1 MMGQAD
7 TMAAEDAANTATEAA
22 SATLEPPPVAAVT
35 DMPLLRIEAV
45 VKKFG
50 AFRAVDRLSLDI
62 RAGEFFALLGPSG
75 CGKTTLLRMLAGF
88 ETPDEG
94 RILLDGKDIAQVLP
108 HERPVNMMFQNYA
121 LFPHLNVRD
130 NIAFGL
136 KRAGMPRADIATRV
150 AELVALVKLDGLEK
164 RKPDQL
170 SGGQKQRVALARS
183 LARRPQVLLLDEP
196 MAALDKK
203 LREST
208 QLELMELQR
217 RLGMTFI
224 IVTHDQEEAMTVAG
238 RIGVMDA
245 GRLEQVA
252 TPRELYEA
260 PHSRWIAEFVG
271 DVNIFEGQVEP
282 GESRP
287 LAMAPRLAIAT
298 RDAGIVYVAEPRQP
312 ITKATVCVAIR
323 PEKVKLSRRG
333 PVSDVANAHAINRL
347 EGVVTDVS
355 YLGGLTT
362 YKVKLDSGAV
372 VRSAMANTARL
383 DIDAYSPSQRVVA
396 WFTPDDCVVL
406 EQ

>member
-1 MMGQAD
+1 
-7 TMAAEDAANTATEAA
+7 MAGDMTEESPEIDAPTIDVSAPPLKPAPPAEAA
-22 SATLEPPPVAAVT
+22 V
-35 DMPLLRIEAV
+35 DMPLLRIEGV
-45 VKKFG
+45 GKKFRN
-50 AFRAVDRLSLDI
+50 FRAVDRFSLDI

-94 RILLDGKDIAQVLP
+94 RILLDGKDIAPVAP

-121 LFPHLNVRD
+121 LFPHLSVHD

-136 KRAGMPRADIATRV
+136 KRAGMARADIATRV
-150 AELVALVKLDGLEK
+150 AEMVALVKLDGLEK

-196 MAALDKK
+196 LAALDKK

-224 IVTHDQEEAMTVAG
+224 IVTHDQEEAMTMAN

-260 PHSRWIAEFVG
+260 PRSRWVAEFVG
-271 DVNIFEGQVEP
+271 DINLFD
-282 GESRP
+282 GEVYLREHR
-287 LAMAPRLAIAT
+287 RLNVST
-298 RDAGIVYVAEPRQP
+298 REAGTIVAAEPRQP
-312 ITKATVCVAIR
+312 VTQANLCVAIR

-333 PVSDVANAHAINRL
+333 PVLDAGTSQAINRL
-347 EGVVTDVS
+347 EGVITDVS
-355 YLGGLTT
+355 YLGGLTV

-372 VRSAMANTARL
+372 LRSSMANTARL
-383 DIDAYSPSQRVVA
+383 DIDAYSAGQRVVA

>member
-1 MMGQAD
+1 MGI
-7 TMAAEDAANTATEAA
+7 MTEE
-22 SATLEPPPVAAVT
+22 STEIEPLPGVPKPTPPAVIPEPVVVS

-94 RILLDGKDIAQVLP
+94 WILLDGKDIAQVLP
-108 HERPVNMMFQNYA
+108 HQRPVNMMFQNYA

-136 KRAGMPRADIATRV
+136 KRAGMPRADIDTRV
-150 AELVALVKLDGLEK
+150 AELVALVKLDGLET

-203 LREST
+203 LRERT

-224 IVTHDQEEAMTVAG
+224 IVTHDQEEAMTVAS

-260 PHSRWIAEFVG
+260 PSSRWIAEFVG
-271 DVNIFEGQVEP
+271 DINVFEGQIEP
-282 GESRP
+282 RESIPRT
-287 LAMAPRLAIAT
+287 MASRLTITT
-298 RDAGIVYVAEPRQP
+298 RDAGTVVVAEPRRP
-312 ITKATVCVAIR
+312 ITKTVVCVAIR

-333 PVSDVANAHAINRL
+333 PASDAGNSHAINRL
-347 EGVVTDVS
+347 EGIVTDVS

-362 YKVKLDSGAV
+362 YKVKLDTGAV
-372 VRSAMANTARL
+372 LLSSMANTARL
-383 DIDAYSPSQRVVA
+383 DIDAYSASQRVVA

>member
-1 MMGQAD
+1 MSENELTSQAQAD
-7 TMAAEDAANTATEAA
+7 AADI
-22 SATLEPPPVAAVT
+22 
-35 DMPLLRIEAV
+35 PLLRIDAV

-50 AFRAVDRLSLDI
+50 GFRAVDRLSLDI

-94 RILLDGKDIAQVLP
+94 RILLDGRDIARVLP
-108 HERPVNMMFQNYA
+108 HQRPVNMMFQNYA
-121 LFPHLNVRD
+121 LFPHLTVRD

-136 KRAGMPRADIATRV
+136 KRAGMARPDIDARV
-150 AELVALVKLDGLEK
+150 AELVALLKLEGLER

-196 MAALDKK
+196 LAALDKK

-208 QLELMELQR
+208 QLELMEVQR

-224 IVTHDQEEAMTVAG
+224 IVTHDQEEAMTVAD
-238 RIGVMDA
+238 RIGVMDS

-260 PHSRWIAEFVG
+260 PVSRWIAEFVG
-271 DVNIFEGQVEP
+271 DVNLFEGQVE
-282 GESRP
+282 SRE
-287 LAMAPRLAIAT
+287 ASRLAIST
-298 RDAGIVYVAEPRQP
+298 RDAGTIFVAEPRQP
-312 ITKATVCVAIR
+312 ITKTNLCVAIR

-333 PVSDVANAHAINRL
+333 PASDGAGTNAINRL

-355 YLGGLTT
+355 YLGGITT

-372 VRSAMANTARL
+372 VRSSMANTTRI
-383 DIDAYSPSQRVVA
+383 DIDAYSASHRVVV

>member
-1 MMGQAD
+1 MGLAGEMAEELSKTEPQQDVAD
-7 TMAAEDAANTATEAA
+7 I
-22 SATLEPPPVAAVT
+22 
-35 DMPLLRIEAV
+35 PLLRIDAV

-50 AFRAVDRLSLDI
+50 TFRAVDRLSLDI

-94 RILLDGKDIAQVLP
+94 RILLCGEDIAQMLP
-108 HERPVNMMFQNYA
+108 HQRPVNMMFQNYA
-121 LFPHLNVRD
+121 LFPHLSVRD

-136 KRAGMPRADIATRV
+136 KRAGMPRPQIDTRV
-150 AELVALVKLDGLEK
+150 AEMVALVKLEGLEK
-164 RKPDQL
+164 RRPDQL

-183 LARRPQVLLLDEP
+183 LARRPRVLLLDEP
-196 MAALDKK
+196 LAALDKK

-208 QLELMELQR
+208 QFELMELQR
-217 RLGMTFI
+217 RLGMTFV
-224 IVTHDQEEAMTVAG
+224 IVTHDQEEAMTVAD
-238 RIGVMDA
+238 RIGVMDS

-260 PHSRWIAEFVG
+260 PVSRWVAEFVG
-271 DVNIFEGQVEP
+271 DINIFEGQLETREA
-282 GESRP
+282 G
-287 LAMAPRLAIAT
+287 RLMVST
-298 RDAGIVYVAEPRQP
+298 RDAGTIAVAEPSHAVTR
-312 ITKATVCVAIR
+312 TTLCVAIR
-323 PEKVKLSRRG
+323 PEKLKLSRRG
-333 PVSDVANAHAINRL
+333 PVSDAVHSHAINRL

-355 YLGGLTT
+355 YLGGVTS

-372 VRSAMANTARL
+372 LRSSMANTARI
-383 DIDAYSPSQRVVA
+383 DIDAYSAGQRVVA

>member
-1 MMGQAD
+1 MS
-7 TMAAEDAANTATEAA
+7 EEAA
-22 SATLEPPPVAAVT
+22 KIATDADSPKPEPQAVAAAG
-35 DMPLLRIEAV
+35 MPLLRIDAV
-45 VKKFG
+45 AKKFG

-94 RILLDGKDIAQVLP
+94 RILLGGRDIAQVLP
-108 HERPVNMMFQNYA
+108 HQRPVNMMFQNYA
-121 LFPHLNVRD
+121 LFPHLSVRD

-136 KRAGMPRADIATRV
+136 KRAGMRRAEIAPRV
-150 AELVALVKLDGLEK
+150 AEMVALVKLEGLEK
-164 RKPDQL
+164 RKPEQL

-196 MAALDKK
+196 LAALDKK

-224 IVTHDQEEAMTVAG
+224 IVTHDQEEAMTVAD
-238 RIGVMDA
+238 RIGVMDH

-260 PHSRWIAEFVG
+260 PASRWIAEFVG
-271 DVNIFEGQVEP
+271 EVNLFEGQVERH
-282 GESRP
+282 ESG
-287 LAMAPRLAIAT
+287 RLAVTT
-298 RDAGIVYVAEPRQP
+298 RDAGTIFTVEPRHP
-312 ITKATVCVAIR
+312 LTKTNVCVAIR
-323 PEKVKLSRRG
+323 PEKLKLSRRG
-333 PVSDVANAHAINRL
+333 PASDAVNATAINRM
-347 EGVVTDVS
+347 EGVVADVG
-355 YLGGLTT
+355 YLGGFTT
-362 YKVKLDSGAV
+362 YKVKLDSGATI
-372 VRSAMANTARL
+372 RCAMANTARL
-383 DIDAYSPSQRVVA
+383 DVDVYSASQRVVA

>member
-1 MMGQAD
+1 M
-7 TMAAEDAANTATEAA
+7 TEESPEIDAPKIEATEAPVTPA
-22 SATLEPPPVAAVT
+22 PPAEPAA
-35 DMPLLRIEAV
+35 DIPLLRIEGV
-45 VKKFG
+45 GKTFG
-50 AFRAVDRLSLDI
+50 NFRAVDNLSLDI

-94 RILLDGKDIAQVLP
+94 RILLDGKDIAPVAP

-121 LFPHLNVRD
+121 LFPHLSVHD

-136 KRAGMPRADIATRV
+136 KRAGMARTEIATRV
-150 AELVALVKLDGLEK
+150 AEMTALVKLDGLDK

-196 MAALDKK
+196 LAALDKK

-224 IVTHDQEEAMTVAG
+224 IVTHDQEEAMTMAN

-260 PHSRWIAEFVG
+260 PRSRWVAEFVG
-271 DVNIFEGQVEP
+271 DVNLFEGEIS
-282 GESRP
+282 SREHN
-287 LAMAPRLAIAT
+287 RLVITT
-298 RDAGIVYVAEPRQP
+298 RDGELIVVAEPRQP
-312 ITKATVCVAIR
+312 VTNISVSVAIR

-333 PVSDVANAHAINRL
+333 PVSDAGSSQMINRL

-355 YLGGLTT
+355 YLGGLTV

-372 VRSAMANTARL
+372 LRSSMANTARL
-383 DIDAYSPSQRVVA
+383 DIDAYSASQRVVA
-396 WFTPDDCVVL
+396 WFAPDDCVVL

>member
-1 MMGQAD
+1 M
-7 TMAAEDAANTATEAA
+7 TEDAAKAATDADSPKPERPPESQRAA
-22 SATLEPPPVAAVT
+22 E
-35 DMPLLRIEAV
+35 MPLLRIEAV

-50 AFRAVDRLSLDI
+50 ASRAVDGLSLDI

-94 RILLDGKDIAQVLP
+94 RILLDGKDIAQIPP
-108 HERPVNMMFQNYA
+108 HQRPVNMMFQNYA
-121 LFPHLNVRD
+121 LFPHLSVRD

-136 KRAGMPRADIATRV
+136 KRAHMPRREIKTRV
-150 AELVALVKLDGLEK
+150 AEMVALVKLEGLEK

-170 SGGQKQRVALARS
+170 SGGQRQRVALARS
-183 LARRPQVLLLDEP
+183 LARRPQILLLDEP
-196 MAALDKK
+196 LAALDKK

-217 RLGMTFI
+217 RLGLTFI

-238 RIGVMDA
+238 RIGVMDS

-260 PHSRWIAEFVG
+260 PRSRWVAEFVG
-271 DVNIFEGQVEP
+271 DINLFEGQIEP
-282 GESRP
+282 SESGRA
-287 LAMAPRLAIAT
+287 AMAPRLAIAT
-298 RDAGIVYVAEPRQP
+298 RDAGIVHVAAPSQP

-323 PEKVKLSRRG
+323 PEKIKLSRRG
-333 PVSDVANAHAINRL
+333 PVSSDNTNALNRL
-347 EGVVTDVS
+347 EGVVTDVG
-355 YLGGLTT
+355 YLGGVTT

-372 VRSAMANTARL
+372 LRSSMANTARL
-383 DIDAYSPSQRVVA
+383 DLDAYSPGQRVVA
-396 WFTPDDCVVL
+396 WFVPDDCVVL

>member
-1 MMGQAD
+1 MAEELPQPEPQA
-7 TMAAEDAANTATEAA
+7 EAA
-22 SATLEPPPVAAVT
+22 DIT
-35 DMPLLRIEAV
+35 LLRIDAV

-50 AFRAVDRLSLDI
+50 NFRAVDQLSLDI

-94 RILLDGKDIAQVLP
+94 RILLDGRDIAQVLP
-108 HERPVNMMFQNYA
+108 HQRPVNMMFQNYA
-121 LFPHLNVRD
+121 LFPHLSVRD

-136 KRAGMPRADIATRV
+136 KRAGLAHAEIAARV
-150 AELVALVKLDGLEK
+150 AEMVALVKLEGLEK

-183 LARRPQVLLLDEP
+183 LARRPRLLLLDEP
-196 MAALDKK
+196 LAALDKK
-203 LREST
+203 LRQST
-208 QLELMELQR
+208 QFELIELQR
-217 RLGMTFI
+217 RLGMTFV
-224 IVTHDQEEAMTVAG
+224 IVTHDQEEAMTVAD

-252 TPRELYEA
+252 TPRQLYEEPA
-260 PHSRWIAEFVG
+260 SRWVAEFVG
-271 DVNIFEGQVEP
+271 DVNIFEGQPASEEA
-282 GESRP
+282 GS
-287 LAMAPRLAIAT
+287 LMIST
-298 RDAGIVYVAEPRQP
+298 RDAGIIAVAEPRHQV
-312 ITKATVCVAIR
+312 TKPAICVAIR

-333 PVSDVANAHAINRL
+333 PASDEVGAHAINRL

-355 YLGGLTT
+355 YLGGITS

-372 VRSAMANTARL
+372 LRSSMANTARI
-383 DIDAYSPSQRVVA
+383 DIDAYHANQRVVA

>member
-1 MMGQAD
+1 LGPAGNMAD
-7 TMAAEDAANTATEAA
+7 ELPKSEPGAEAA
-22 SATLEPPPVAAVT
+22 
-35 DMPLLRIEAV
+35 DIPLLRIEAV
-45 VKKFG
+45 VKRFG
-50 AFRAVDRLSLDI
+50 SFRAVDGVSLDI

-94 RILLDGKDIAQVLP
+94 RILLDGWDIARALP
-108 HERPVNMMFQNYA
+108 HQRPINMMFQNYA
-121 LFPHLNVRD
+121 LFPHLTVRD

-136 KRAGMPRADIATRV
+136 KRASMARADIDARV
-150 AELVALVKLDGLEK
+150 AEMIALVKLDGLEQ

-183 LARRPQVLLLDEP
+183 LARRPRMLLLDEP
-196 MAALDKK
+196 LAALDKK

-245 GRLEQVA
+245 GRLDQVA

-260 PHSRWIAEFVG
+260 PSSRWIAEFVG
-271 DVNIFEGQVEP
+271 DVNLFDGQVE
-282 GESRP
+282 SRERN
-287 LAMAPRLAIAT
+287 RLTIAT
-298 RDAGIVYVAEPRQP
+298 RDAGMIVVAEPDRA
-312 ITKATVCVAIR
+312 IAKTVVSVAIR

-333 PVSDVANAHAINRL
+333 PVSDAVTAQAINRL
-347 EGVVTDVS
+347 EGIVTDVS

-362 YKVKLDSGAV
+362 YKVKLDSGAIL
-372 VRSAMANTARL
+372 RSSMANTARI
-383 DIDAYSPSQRVVA
+383 DIDAYSLGQRVVA

>member
-1 MMGQAD
+1 MTEESPEIEAPKAD
-7 TMAAEDAANTATEAA
+7 AVVEPAKPAPPAEA
-22 SATLEPPPVAAVT
+22 SVTPAPQLEPAA
-35 DMPLLRIEAV
+35 DMPLLRIEGIG
-45 VKKFG
+45 KSFG
-50 AFRAVDRLSLDI
+50 NFRAVDRLSLDI

-94 RILLDGKDIAQVLP
+94 RILRGGKDIAQVPP
-108 HERPVNMMFQNYA
+108 HLRPVNMMFQNYA
-121 LFPHLNVRD
+121 LFPHLSVRD

-136 KRAGMPRADIATRV
+136 KRAGMARAEIATRV
-150 AELVALVKLDGLEK
+150 AEMVALVKLDGLEK

-196 MAALDKK
+196 LAALDKK

-224 IVTHDQEEAMTVAG
+224 IVTHDQEEAMTVAN

-252 TPRELYEA
+252 TPRDLYEA
-260 PHSRWIAEFVG
+260 PQSRWIAEFIG
-271 DVNIFEGQVEP
+271 DVNLFD
-282 GESRP
+282 GEAGWRQDN
-287 LAMAPRLAIAT
+287 RLTVTIKDGAT
-298 RDAGIVYVAEPRQP
+298 ITVGEPRQP
-312 ITKATVCVAIR
+312 VTKTAVCVAIR
-323 PEKVKLSRRG
+323 PEKVKLSRRA
-333 PVSDVANAHAINRL
+333 PVSDPANAHALNRL

-355 YLGGLTT
+355 YLGGLTV
-362 YKVKLDSGAV
+362 YKVKLDSGTV
-372 VRSAMANTARL
+372 VRSSMANTARL
-383 DIDAYSPSQRVVA
+383 DMDAYLVGQRVVA
-396 WFTPDDCVVL
+396 WFTPDDCMVL

>member
-1 MMGQAD
+1 MAEDLPNIGAGEAVSKTAPQAD
-7 TMAAEDAANTATEAA
+7 
-22 SATLEPPPVAAVT
+22 EP
-35 DMPLLRIEAV
+35 DMPLLRIDAV

-50 AFRAVDRLSLDI
+50 GFRAVDRVSLDI

-75 CGKTTLLRMLAGF
+75 CGKTTLLRMIAGF

-94 RILLDGKDIAQVLP
+94 RILLDGMDVAQVLP
-108 HERPVNMMFQNYA
+108 HQRPVNMMFQNYA
-121 LFPHLNVRD
+121 LFPHLSVRD

-136 KRAGMPRADIATRV
+136 KRAGMPRAAIDDRV
-150 AELVALVKLDGLEK
+150 AEMVALVKLEGLEK
-164 RKPDQL
+164 RKPDQI

-196 MAALDKK
+196 LAALDKK

-224 IVTHDQEEAMTVAG
+224 IVTHDQEEAMTVAS
-238 RIGVMDA
+238 RIGVMDH

-252 TPRELYEA
+252 APRELYEA
-260 PHSRWIAEFVG
+260 PNSRWIAEFVG
-271 DVNIFEGQVEP
+271 DVNLFEGQVASNE
-282 GESRP
+282 GN
-287 LAMAPRLAIAT
+287 RLAIWT
-298 RDAGIVYVAEPRQP
+298 RDAGTITVAGPRQP
-312 ITKATVCVAIR
+312 VTKTSVSVAIR

-333 PVSDVANAHAINRL
+333 PVPDADHAHAINRL
-347 EGVVTDVS
+347 EGIVTDVG
-355 YLGGLTT
+355 YLGGFTT
-362 YKVKLDSGAV
+362 YKVRLDSGAV
-372 VRSAMANTARL
+372 LRSSMANTARI

>member
-1 MMGQAD
+1 
-7 TMAAEDAANTATEAA
+7 MAEQLARSDADAAAA
-22 SATLEPPPVAAVT
+22 
-35 DMPLLRIEAV
+35 DMALLRIDGV

-50 AFRAVDRLSLDI
+50 GLRAVDRLSLEI

-108 HERPVNMMFQNYA
+108 HRRPINMMFQNYA
-121 LFPHLNVRD
+121 LFPHLAVRD

-136 KRAGMPRADIATRV
+136 RRAGLPASEIASRV
-150 AELVALVKLDGLEK
+150 AEMVALVKLEGLEQ
-164 RKPDQL
+164 RRPDQL

-183 LARRPQVLLLDEP
+183 LARRPRLLLLDEP
-196 MAALDKK
+196 LAALDKK

-224 IVTHDQEEAMTVAG
+224 IVTHDQQEAMTVAD
-238 RIGVMDA
+238 RIGVMDG

-260 PHSRWIAEFVG
+260 PNSRWIAEFVG
-271 DVNIFEGQVEP
+271 EVNMFDGQVASHDC
-282 GESRP
+282 G
-287 LAMAPRLAIAT
+287 RLRIAT
-298 RDAGIVYVAEPRQP
+298 RDAGTIVAAEPQQP
-312 ITKATVCVAIR
+312 LTKTIVAVAIR
-323 PEKVKLSRRG
+323 PEKLKLSRRG
-333 PVSDVANAHAINRL
+333 PAPDALNAQSINRL
-347 EGVVTDVS
+347 EGVVTDIS
-355 YLGGLTT
+355 YLGGITT
-362 YKVKLDSGAV
+362 YKVKLDSGAT
-372 VRSAMANTARL
+372 VRSSMANTARI
-383 DIDAYSPSQRVVA
+383 DIDSYSASQRVVA

-406 EQ
+406 DQ

>member
-1 MMGQAD
+1 MTEESPGIETPKADAAADPVPPAEAVVAAPQAEP
-7 TMAAEDAANTATEAA
+7 AAE
-22 SATLEPPPVAAVT
+22 
-35 DMPLLRIEAV
+35 MPLLRIEGV
-45 VKKFG
+45 SKTFG
-50 AFRAVDRLSLDI
+50 NFRAVDRLSLDI

-94 RILLDGKDIAQVLP
+94 RILLDGRDIAQVPP
-108 HERPVNMMFQNYA
+108 HLRPVNMMFQNYA
-121 LFPHLNVRD
+121 LFPHLSVRD

-136 KRAGMPRADIATRV
+136 KRAGMAHAEIATRV
-150 AELVALVKLDGLEK
+150 AEMVSLVKLDGLEK

-196 MAALDKK
+196 LAALDKK

-208 QLELMELQR
+208 QLELMDLQR

-224 IVTHDQEEAMTVAG
+224 IVTHDQEEAMTVAN

-252 TPRELYEA
+252 TPRDLYEA
-260 PHSRWIAEFVG
+260 PHSRWVAEFIG
-271 DVNIFEGQVEP
+271 DVNLFD
-282 GESRP
+282 GEAGWRQGN
-287 LAMAPRLAIAT
+287 RLTVTI
-298 RDAGIVYVAEPRQP
+298 RDGVTITVGEPRHP
-312 ITKATVCVAIR
+312 VTKTTVCVAIR
-323 PEKVKLSRRG
+323 PEKVKLSRRA
-333 PVSDVANAHAINRL
+333 PATDAANTPAINRL

-355 YLGGLTT
+355 YLGGLTV
-362 YKVKLDSGAV
+362 YKVKLDSGVV
-372 VRSAMANTARL
+372 VRSSMANTARI
-383 DIDAYSPSQRVVA
+383 DIDAYLVGQRVVA
-396 WFTPDDCVVL
+396 WFTPDDCMVL

>member
-1 MMGQAD
+1 MGQAGSMTED
-7 TMAAEDAANTATEAA
+7 TAKTARDADSPQSTPQAT
-22 SATLEPPPVAAVT
+22 SG
-35 DMPLLRIEAV
+35 MPLLRIEGV

-50 AFRAVDRLSLDI
+50 QFRAVDALSLDI

-88 ETPDEG
+88 EAPDEG
-94 RILLDGKDIAQVLP
+94 RILLNGKDIAQVPP
-108 HERPVNMMFQNYA
+108 HQRPVNMMFQNYA
-121 LFPHLNVRD
+121 LFPHLGVRD

-136 KRAGMPRADIATRV
+136 KRARLPPSEIDARV
-150 AELVALVKLDGLEK
+150 TEMIALVKLEGLEK

-170 SGGQKQRVALARS
+170 SGGQRQRVALARS
-183 LARRPQVLLLDEP
+183 LARRPQLLLLDEP
-196 MAALDKK
+196 LAALDKK

-217 RLGMTFI
+217 RLGLTFI
-224 IVTHDQEEAMTVAG
+224 IVTHDQAEAMTVAG

-271 DVNIFEGQVEP
+271 DINLIEGRLETTADEYP
-282 GESRP
+282 T
-287 LAMAPRLAIAT
+287 MARRLAIAT
-298 RDAGIVYVAEPRQP
+298 AQAGTIYVAAPRRP
-312 ITKATVCVAIR
+312 LTKASFCVAIR
-323 PEKVKLSRRG
+323 PEKIKLSRRP
-333 PVSDVANAHAINRL
+333 PVSDDTRAINRL

-355 YLGGLTT
+355 YLGGVTS

-372 VRSAMANTARL
+372 LRSSIANTARL
-383 DIDAYSPSQRVVA
+383 DFDAYNLGQRLVA
-396 WFTPDDCVVL
+396 WFSPEDCVVL

>member
-1 MMGQAD
+1 MAD
-7 TMAAEDAANTATEAA
+7 QLPKSEPGAEAA
-22 SATLEPPPVAAVT
+22 
-35 DMPLLRIEAV
+35 DIPLLRIEAV
-45 VKKFG
+45 VKRFG
-50 AFRAVDRLSLDI
+50 SFRAVDGVSLDI

-94 RILLDGKDIAQVLP
+94 RILLDGRDIARALP
-108 HERPVNMMFQNYA
+108 HQRPINMMFQNYA
-121 LFPHLNVRD
+121 LFPHLTARD

-136 KRAGMPRADIATRV
+136 KRAGMGRADIDARV
-150 AELVALVKLDGLEK
+150 AEMIALVKLGGLEQ

-183 LARRPQVLLLDEP
+183 LARRPRMLLLDEP
-196 MAALDKK
+196 LAALDKK

-208 QLELMELQR
+208 QLELIELQR

-224 IVTHDQEEAMTVAG
+224 IVTHDQEEAMAVAG

-245 GRLEQVA
+245 GRLDQVA

-260 PHSRWIAEFVG
+260 PRSRWIAEFVG
-271 DVNIFEGQVEP
+271 DVNLFDGQVS
-282 GESRP
+282 SRERN
-287 LAMAPRLAIAT
+287 RLTIAT
-298 RDAGIVYVAEPRQP
+298 RDAGMIVVAEPDRP
-312 ITKATVCVAIR
+312 ITKTVVSVAIR
-323 PEKVKLSRRG
+323 PEKIKLSRRG
-333 PVSDVANAHAINRL
+333 PVSDAVTAQAINRL
-347 EGVVTDVS
+347 EGIVTDVS

-362 YKVKLDSGAV
+362 YKVKLDSGAIL
-372 VRSAMANTARL
+372 RSSMANTARI
-383 DIDAYSPSQRVVA
+383 DIDAYSLGQRVVA